1 MQGTNRDKDKNRN
14 IEERSRKVKDRK
26 EQERWVSK
34 VVVFAV
40 HRNKSLSDSSW

>member
-26 EQERWVSK
+26 EQER
-34 VVVFAV
+34 
-40 HRNKSLSDSSW
+40 